1 MRIRSGLWLLWILT
15 TCHLL
20 ASGQESVTRNES
32 WPEVNVYVNIDPKV
46 RLFLI
51 GTASKSVE
59 DGEILRGDAYEAQFG
74 VHVDYMPKN
83 YLSLR
88 TGYRFGTSVGGHED
102 FKEHR
107 VLAEQTLRKRLPS
120 DVLLSDRNRED
131 FRFINGDFS
140 FRYRNRVTLEREF
153 QISRRRMISPYASA
167 EAFFDTRYD
176 VWNKT
181 RFAFGA
187 QLNLTKGPLKE
198 LMPRHQTLLDVYYM
212 RVHDTRSSTTYVNGL
227 GIVLSLYF

>member
-1 MRIRSGLWLLWILT
+1 M
-15 TCHLL
+15 TCHWP
-20 ASGQESVTRNES
+20 ASAQESVTRNES
-32 WPEVNVYVNIDPKV
+32 WPEVNVYLNINSQV
-46 RLFLI
+46 RLFLL

-74 VHVDYMPKN
+74 VHVDYMPRK

-88 TGYRFGTSVGGHED
+88 TGYRFGTSIGGHED

-107 VLAEQTLRKRLPS
+107 VLAEQTLRKRIPK
-120 DVLLSDRNRED
+120 DMWLSDRNRED

-140 FRYRNRVTLEREF
+140 FRYRNRLTLEREF
-153 QISRRRMISPYASA
+153 QIFRKRMISPYASA

-176 VWNKT
+176 AWNKT
-181 RFAFGA
+181 RFAVGA
-187 QLNLTKGPLKE
+187 QLSLRKGPLKE
-198 LMPRHQTLLDVYYM
+198 LVPKHQTVLDVYYM

-227 GIVLSLYF
+227 GIVLAFYF